1 MLCREAAFFRICCGS
16 IAYGPVGIEVLR
28 DPSESVLAYGP
39 QVLVALLHLGGFR
52 GKQFRLAHV
61 HEIGPEMKHERR
73 LDIAG
78 VQDIELK
85 FTVYTSGRRKPV
97 IVDLSEVSL
106 ITSMGLGM
114 LITNAKTLQAQGI
127 PFIILSPQP
136 NVEKVLLMSGL
147 QDLLPIEK
155 DLASALDRIQNA

>member
-1 MLCREAAFFRICCGS
+1 MQSLEMRYEDLEPN
-16 IAYGPVGIEVLR
+16 IAKVNLFG
-28 DPSESVLAYGP
+28 
-39 QVLVALLHLGGFR
+39 
-52 GKQFRLAHV
+52 
-61 HEIGPEMKHERR
+61 R

-155 DLASALDRIQNA
+155 DLRSALDRI